1 MDHSS
6 ILSPVL
12 IAGTPAGPT
21 LLGVD
26 VIMVATVMVAIAT
39 MAAMTAIYAAVTVR
53 DPMAKRI
60 KALNARRDE
69 LKAGIVKEH
78 GRKRKSLVRRT
89 EKTDR
94 VKDALNNFNV
104 LQPSQLAVV
113 QQKLAHA
120 GIRNKELAIVIIGLR
135 AVLPILLGGFA
146 FVMLLISWMQTRYS
160 GVNLRSND
168 EFISASRS
176 LKKGI
181 VASGIVSAWTWAAT
195 LLQSSTVATTY
206 GISGPFWYAAGA
218 TVQVLLFAMLA
229 AKIKINAPFAN
240 TYLQVIKTRWGTA
253 AHLSFLCFA
262 IATSALV
269 SAQLLLGGSECTL

>member
-1 MDHSS
+1 MSS
-6 ILSPVL
+6 VPGVQVL
-12 IAGTPAGPT
+12 GQGAGWGVIFG
-21 LLGVD
+21 LG
-26 VIMVATVMVAIAT
+26 I
-39 MAAMTAIYAAVTVR
+39 
-53 DPMAKRI
+53 
-60 KALNARRDE
+60 
-69 LKAGIVKEH
+69 
-78 GRKRKSLVRRT
+78 
-89 EKTDR
+89 
-94 VKDALNNFNV
+94 
-104 LQPSQLAVV
+104 
-113 QQKLAHA
+113 
-120 GIRNKELAIVIIGLR
+120 
-135 AVLPILLGGFA
+135 GFA

-262 IATSALV
+262 LATSALV